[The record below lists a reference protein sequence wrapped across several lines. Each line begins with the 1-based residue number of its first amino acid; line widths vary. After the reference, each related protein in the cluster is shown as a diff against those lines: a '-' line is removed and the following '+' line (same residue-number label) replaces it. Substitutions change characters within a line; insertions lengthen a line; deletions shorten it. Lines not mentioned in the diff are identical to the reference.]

1 MRTEV
6 FGIDVS
12 SHNERVDVAKLKT
25 FTPKIQFA
33 WARTGESYAWQDP
46 KFNTF
51 RDVFEYQL
59 GVWFGGYH
67 ILYPSEN
74 GAAQARN
81 MIKIAGKSLPGYA
94 CDTELIHGCSPK
106 QIQTAMGIFAQEILM
121 AGLPAWG
128 YTSPGWANG
137 WLFPTSL
144 PIPSWAN
151 RLKWWLGQYLT
162 FPDGYIG
169 YDEHPG
175 PVMKMNGV
183 KKENVYIHQT
193 TSSLPGAAIG
203 QPAGS
208 PRLDGNRMLIDFI
221 GGYIPPATPPVEI
234 PEEAE
239 TMLFEA
245 LCIVTRLNIRTSPEK
260 VPSNLTGKYCTINSK
275 YPVYEVSGDWWR
287 IGDHQWACSREGV
300 TTYLEKV
307 ISKTELTYEQ
317 KVDLLWYEYLA
328 KHPE

>member
-1 MRTEV
+1 MRTEE

-12 SHNERVDVAKLKT
+12 SHNEQVDVAKLKS
-25 FTPKIQFA
+25 FVPKIAFG

-46 KFNTF
+46 KFNYF
-51 RDVFEYQL
+51 RDIFENQL
-59 GVWFGGYH
+59 GIWFGGYH
-67 ILYPSEN
+67 ILYPGEN
-74 GAAQARN
+74 PAAQAKN

-94 CDTELIHGCSPK
+94 CDTELIHGCSAK

-137 WLFPTSL
+137 WLFPASL

-151 RLKWWLGQYLT
+151 LLKWWLGQYLV

-175 PVMKMNGV
+175 PLMAMNGV
-183 KKENVYIHQT
+183 KKEKVFIHQT
-193 TSSLPGAAIG
+193 TSSLPGKAIG

-221 GGYIPPATPPVEI
+221 SGYMPPVIVPPIEI
-234 PEEAE
+234 PEVVE

-245 LCIVTRLNIRTSPEK
+245 RCLVTRLTIRTSPEK
-260 VPSNLTGKYCTINSK
+260 LSTNDTGKRCTYNTR
-275 YPVYEVSGDWWR
+275 YPVYEVKGDWWR
-287 IGDHQWACSREGV
+287 IGVNQWACSREGAD
-300 TTYLEKV
+300 TYLEKV
-307 ISKTELTYEQ
+307 ISKTELTCEQ
-317 KVDLLWYEYLA
+317 KLDLLRYE
-328 KHPE
+328 HPELFT